1 MVIKVKTSILFGWR
15 GVQNEMHHGITIRI
29 GACSTPLD
37 YSRGILLF
45 WKTNFKEYDDPS
57 GFQSRALV
65 GVVNRG
71 GAIGGDGK
79 NGIRITRTVWNLHAG

>member
-1 MVIKVKTSILFGWR
+1 MNCIQASQSELGP
-15 GVQNEMHHGITIRI
+15 VQLYWTTQEEF
-29 GACSTPLD
+29 
-37 YSRGILLF
+37 LF
-45 WKTNFKEYDDPS
+45 WKTEFKESDDPS
-57 GFQSRALV
+57 GFQRRALV